1 MTSNPSK
8 PYDDERLGR
17 LLAFLLAA
25 PRAWIER
32 AKRIPFAKSELE
44 EFERMLEADLTF
56 RKSFDTDPVAAVE
69 SAGMK
74 DLATRLE
81 WELDVLLSE
90 AQEVV
95 AHRPQQ
101 QGPTGR
107 LRALLL
113 RSQAV
118 RERLGL

>member
-17 LLAFLLAA
+17 LLALLRAA

-32 AKRIPFAKSELE
+32 AKRIPLAQREVEELE
-44 EFERMLEADLTF
+44 RLLAGDPTL
-56 RKSFDTDPVAAVE
+56 RKSFDTDPVQAAE
-69 SAGMK
+69 AAGMR
-74 DLATRLE
+74 DLAARLE
-81 WELDVLLSE
+81 QELDLLLSE

-95 AHRPQQ
+95 AHGKQREPA
-101 QGPTGR
+101 TSR